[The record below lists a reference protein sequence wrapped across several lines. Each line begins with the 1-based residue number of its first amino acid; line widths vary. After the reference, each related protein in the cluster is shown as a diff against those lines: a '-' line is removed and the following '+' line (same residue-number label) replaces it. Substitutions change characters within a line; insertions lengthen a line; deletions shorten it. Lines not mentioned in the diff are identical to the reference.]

1 MKAKTEHVMARIVR
15 ATLPSTV
22 SLSDGGSRV
31 MATRPITN
39 GATVTMPTASDA
51 NQWYQIV
58 RADADASWNNK
69 KPTVPPIPETAH
81 PRIAAA
87 TNPSTRCRVSSL
99 NGKPKYRSIRPATS
113 TASNALH
120 AGEYDGTRDVAV
132 AKEVGRYGR
141 SHDPDDDW
149 QR

>member
-1 MKAKTEHVMARIVR
+1 MKAKTEHVMARSVR

-58 RADADASWNNK
+58 RADAVESWNNK
-69 KPTVPPIPETAH
+69 
-81 PRIAAA
+81 
-87 TNPSTRCRVSSL
+87 
-99 NGKPKYRSIRPATS
+99 
-113 TASNALH
+113 
-120 AGEYDGTRDVAV
+120 
-132 AKEVGRYGR
+132 
-141 SHDPDDDW
+141 
-149 QR
+149 